1 MTMSDRYYIGLV
13 HKDPD
18 SIYGIS
24 FPDVLGVIAA
34 EETIEAVM
42 REGAVALA
50 FAFEDW
56 EGSLP
61 VPRTIEELRRDPEF
75 LDWSKDAIIVAVQP
89 AKSVAA
95 AAE

>member
-1 MTMSDRYYIGLV
+1 MTTDRFYIGLV

-18 SIYGIS
+18 SSYGIS

-34 EETIEAVM
+34 EDTLDDVV

-56 EGSLP
+56 EGPLP
-61 VPRTIEELRRDPEF
+61 EPSTIDELRRDPEF
-75 LDWSKDAIIVAVQP
+75 LEWSKDAIIVAVQP
-89 AKSVAA
+89 AKTVAVAA
-95 AAE
+95 E